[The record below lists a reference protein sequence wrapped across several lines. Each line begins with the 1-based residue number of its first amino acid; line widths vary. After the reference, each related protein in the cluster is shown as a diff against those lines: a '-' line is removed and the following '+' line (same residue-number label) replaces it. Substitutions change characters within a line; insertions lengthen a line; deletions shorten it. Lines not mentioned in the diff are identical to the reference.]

1 MDENEV
7 IEHLCTYLESQGW
20 CITSRVAAGDR
31 GIDVVAIHPN
41 KERFFIE
48 AKGGTSSRPGS
59 SRHGKPY
66 TKTQVFDVTSKGLMQ
81 CLHHIAAN
89 KNQVRVAFAYPDG
102 KSFSD
107 YIDPIKPLL
116 NILGLNLFCVKKNG
130 TVEIIAS
137 ETRKT
142 DKA

>member
-7 IEHLCTYLESQGW
+7 IEHLCNYLETQGW
-20 CITSRVAAGDR
+20 HITSRVAAGDR

-41 KERFFIE
+41 RGRFFIE

-89 KNQVRVAFAYPDG
+89 KNQVHVAFAYPDD
-102 KSFSD
+102 KYFSD

-116 NILGLNLFCVKKNG
+116 NILGLNLFCIKNNG
-130 TVEIIAS
+130 SVELTAN
-137 ETRKT
+137 KT
-142 DKA
+142 KLTD